1 MIVFNQPLNI
11 HHMPTHLS
19 TISQH
24 AAAVNANLQQ
34 RSPIQCWFYVL
45 PSRIKRRMRW
55 SYCYAKPIFSQLLAR
70 WVSRYAPILNERMRR
85 HLRPLNESW
94 RVDET
99 YVRVGGKWTYLYRAL
114 DSEGNTIDFMLSPY
128 RDRIAAKH
136 FLQLALWRVGH
147 LGPRVINVDGHPA
160 YPSVIT
166 ELKRTGELSNVCR
179 CRPSPYMNNI
189 IEQDHRF
196 IKKRIV
202 ASQWFRS
209 VQGAVNTIQGYEAMH
224 MIRKGQIRSLQKG
237 DIVGQVRFVNR
248 AFGLAA

>member
-1 MIVFNQPLNI
+1 MRKNRPPVFRGRHFHDELIVLCVRWYLQFSLSYRDLEEMMAERGLSVD
-11 HHMPTHLS
+11 HS
-19 TISQH
+19 TI
-24 AAAVNANLQQ
+24 
-34 RSPIQCWFYVL
+34 
-45 PSRIKRRMRW
+45 
-55 SYCYAKPIFSQLLAR
+55 AR

-85 HLRPLNESW
+85 HLRSPNRSW

-99 YVRVGGKWTYLYRAL
+99 YVRVGGIWTYLYRAL
-114 DSEGNTIDFMLSPY
+114 DSEGNTIEFMLSPY

-147 LGPRVINVDGHPA
+147 LRPRVINVDGHPA
-160 YPSVIT
+160 YPPVIA
-166 ELKRTGELSNVCR
+166 ELKQTGDLSKICG
-179 CRPSPYMNNI
+179 CRPSPYLNNI

-224 MIRKGQIRSLQKG
+224 MIRKGQIRWLQKG
-237 DIVGQVRFVNR
+237 DIAGQVRFVNR